1 MNGNQIGY
9 LLKMQALPGRGKELH
24 ALVAKVTAESTDVE
38 SWIFVSD
45 PSDPD
50 VLLGLEFYK
59 DEAAL
64 EAHEN
69 SSATDEVRSP
79 IAALIVGGE
88 RTLVRPIAASVA
100 LDGANGLLPL

>member
-1 MNGNQIGY
+1 MKQDRIGY
-9 LLKMQALPGRGKELH
+9 LLKMQAKPGHGKELH
-24 ALVAKVTAESTDVE
+24 ELVAKATAAAADVE

-69 SSATDEVRSP
+69 SSAVDQVREP
-79 IAALIVGGE
+79 IAALMVGGE
-88 RTLVRPIAASVA
+88 RIVVRPIAASVP
-100 LDGANGLLPL
+100 LDRADGLLPL